1 MLDMKITG
9 AVSNDVSSVILS
21 SLKANMPYVDCSST
35 SYSLVL
41 KPLSQVN
48 MLYRNIAVEEYLGT
62 FLEPLWVLCCHEPD
76 CPML

>member
-1 MLDMKITG
+1 MLNIKNNRCGQPSCFFSDIVIT
-9 AVSNDVSSVILS
+9 
-21 SLKANMPYVDCSST
+21 KANMSYVDCSST

-62 FLEPLWVLCCHEPD
+62 FFEPLWVLCCHEPD

>member
-1 MLDMKITG
+1 
-9 AVSNDVSSVILS
+9 
-21 SLKANMPYVDCSST
+21 MPYVDCSST

>member
-1 MLDMKITG
+1 MKITG
-9 AVSNDVSSVILS
+9 VVSHRVFSVILS

-48 MLYRNIAVEEYLGT
+48 MLYRNVAVEEYLGT
-62 FLEPLWVLCCHEPD
+62 FFEPFRILCWHEPD

>member
-1 MLDMKITG
+1 MLNMKITG
-9 AVSNDVSSVILS
+9 VVSHRVFSVILS
-21 SLKANMPYVDCSST
+21 SLKANMPCVDCSST

-62 FLEPLWVLCCHEPD
+62 FLEPFRILCCHEPD

>member
-1 MLDMKITG
+1 MLNIKNNRCGQPSCFFSDIVIT
-9 AVSNDVSSVILS
+9 
-21 SLKANMPYVDCSST
+21 KANMPCVDCSST

>member
-1 MLDMKITG
+1 MLNIKKTG
-9 AVSNDVSSVILS
+9 VVSHRVSSVILS
-21 SLKANMPYVDCSST
+21 SPKANMSYVDCSST

-62 FLEPLWVLCCHEPD
+62 FLEPLWILCCHEPD

>member
-9 AVSNDVSSVILS
+9 AVSHDVFSVILS
-21 SLKANMPYVDCSST
+21 SPKANMSYVDCSST
-35 SYSLVL
+35 SYSSVL

-48 MLYRNIAVEEYLGT
+48 MLYRNVAVEEYLGT

>member
-1 MLDMKITG
+1 MLDMKIIG
-9 AVSNDVSSVILS
+9 VVNHRVSSVILS

-35 SYSLVL
+35 SYSLFL
-41 KPLSQVN
+41 KPLLQVN

-62 FLEPLWVLCCHEPD
+62 FLEPLWILCCHEPD

>member
-1 MLDMKITG
+1 MLNIKNNRCG
-9 AVSNDVSSVILS
+9 LPGYFSVILS

-35 SYSLVL
+35 SYSSVL

-62 FLEPLWVLCCHEPD
+62 FLEPLWILCCHEPD

>member
-1 MLDMKITG
+1 MPCVDC
-9 AVSNDVSSVILS
+9 SSTS
-21 SLKANMPYVDCSST
+21 YSLVLKPLLQVNMPYVDWSST

>member
-1 MLDMKITG
+1 MLKITG
-9 AVSNDVSSVILS
+9 AVSHRVSSVILS
-21 SLKANMPYVDCSST
+21 SLEANMPYVDCSST

>member
-1 MLDMKITG
+1 MLKITG
-9 AVSNDVSSVILS
+9 AVSHRVSSVILS
-21 SLKANMPYVDCSST
+21 SLEANMPYVDCSST

-41 KPLSQVN
+41 KPLLQVN